1 MKAIHAITI
10 ILLCVL
16 VVMQGVTIKQ
26 IRASAHSLAG
36 EHDYIMRTV
45 DIISSK
51 EYGLEDQIDELRSLI
66 CEWKFSEN
74 TE

>member
-1 MKAIHAITI
+1 MKAICAITI

-26 IRASAHSLAG
+26 IRILAHSQAG
-36 EHDYIMRTV
+36 GFEYIIRTV
-45 DIISSK
+45 EIISSK
-51 EYGLEDQIDELRSLI
+51 EYGLEDQMDELQSLI
-66 CEWKFSEN
+66 CEREFSEN